1 MQLGELQHQIA
12 RFQRR
17 GVNVA
22 ALSVDKPRD
31 SEAMVKRMGLTF
43 ALGSDA
49 DQAVIKAFRVQN
61 PDTQE
66 LALHAVYIV
75 DQQRRVFYRKVA
87 SRRPTSPELIDAIDA
102 YRGVYP
108 QNDPAEPRR
117 RASVAYP
124 TNNFQALL
132 AVDAA
137 QELPASIDQQRYQS
151 LLNMRQLVHNDD
163 ALIAVR
169 RLMEQSTQA
178 SEGDLLTLAALL
190 ARQAYFQADHP
201 ALTQAANLR
210 QRLQRVRQLETQLE
224 TGTDNQ
230 RDSLLEQ
237 LASAR
242 ALLTRTRAIISEQA
256 DAWRLRSLKTAV
268 RSYREVALAAYRNR

>member
-102 YRGVYP
+102 YRGVAQVKLGNFKLGGLY
-108 QNDPAEPRR
+108 QNTE
-117 RASVAYP
+117 SQ
-124 TNNFQALL
+124 T
-132 AVDAA
+132 
-137 QELPASIDQQRYQS
+137 SDQ
-151 LLNMRQLVHNDD
+151 N
-163 ALIAVR
+163 
-169 RLMEQSTQA
+169 T
-178 SEGDLLTLAALL
+178 TK
-190 ARQAYFQADHP
+190 
-201 ALTQAANLR
+201 
-210 QRLQRVRQLETQLE
+210 
-224 TGTDNQ
+224 
-230 RDSLLEQ
+230 
-237 LASAR
+237 
-242 ALLTRTRAIISEQA
+242 
-256 DAWRLRSLKTAV
+256 RS
-268 RSYREVALAAYRNR
+268 